1 MPLINAALSRDPDS
15 PGGTLPQSLLTL
27 PPTRTTGTGATWSI
41 LAPRAFRGG
50 SAQGQKEQEAMGC
63 TSPAGPTWLVWLSS
77 HVCSEGRKF
86 HMIVAPRSAFLF
98 ARGVAVA
105 CQEHR
110 GLELGPTLWTGP
122 VTVTL
127 RQDDEE
133 RKPPVAVEG
142 QALPEAP
149 GVVLGL

>member
-1 MPLINAALSRDPDS
+1 
-15 PGGTLPQSLLTL
+15 
-27 PPTRTTGTGATWSI
+27 
-41 LAPRAFRGG
+41 
-50 SAQGQKEQEAMGC
+50 
-63 TSPAGPTWLVWLSS
+63 
-77 HVCSEGRKF
+77 
-86 HMIVAPRSAFLF
+86 MIVAPRSAFLF

>member
-1 MPLINAALSRDPDS
+1 MLEHADS
-15 PGGTLPQSLLTL
+15 PGGTLPQSLLM
-27 PPTRTTGTGATWSI
+27 PPPIRTTGTGATRSI

-63 TSPAGPTWLVWLSS
+63 MSPAGPAWLVWLSS
-77 HVCSEGRKF
+77 HVRSEGRKC
-86 HMIVAPRSAFLF
+86 HMRVASRGAFLF
-98 ARGVAVA
+98 ACGVAVA
-105 CQEHR
+105 CQEDR
-110 GLELGPTLWTGP
+110 GLELGPTLWTGL

-133 RKPPVAVEG
+133 RKPPMAAEG